1 MGVFI
6 YYLLSRHLPSL
17 PYAAIVFLLGFSI
30 GYTTTSAS
38 RDATTQSASIW
49 LQINGQLIL
58 LIFLPGLIF
67 LDSITTNVFLFFQA
81 FWQLVTFAFP
91 MVMGGTFLTALVAMY
106 VFPYGW
112 SFNLC
117 MTFGAILSGEIAA
130 LRHYPK
136 YCLSYEFAIVA
147 CLINWLTDLSFCSGA
162 IVCLNRI

>member
-1 MGVFI
+1 MHRLPLTVRFTQLVGVFI
-6 YYLLSRHLPSL
+6 YYLLSRHFPSL
-17 PYAAIVFLLGFSI
+17 PYAAMVFLLGFSI

-38 RDATTQSASIW
+38 RDAATQSASIW

-58 LIFLPGLIF
+58 LVFLPGLIF

-117 MTFGAILSGEIAA
+117 MTFGAILSGEIASHRIIA
-130 LRHYPK
+130 TVLK
-136 YCLSYEFAIVA
+136 ILVAI
-147 CLINWLTDLSFCSGA
+147 L
-162 IVCLNRI
+162 